1 MKGKYELEISNRRM
15 MFHLEIERSVTVIKG
30 NSGTGKTTLI
40 RMLLGYLEQGK
51 RSGIRV
57 KTKENVAFSVFT
69 QLTRWDYE
77 FEQLHETIIFIDE
90 SVDYIYTKA
99 FQTAFMHSDNYLV
112 IISRSGKFN
121 HLPYAID
128 GIYEFRTSKQ
138 QDMALTKMYR
148 YYKTEHVIQDTEL
161 LITEDA
167 NAGRQMME
175 NIYDCTV
182 CSAHGN
188 SSVPK
193 TMLAHMTE
201 SKSMNVLV
209 DGAAYGG
216 YIAKTLD
223 IAALHGNTC
232 IYAPESFE
240 YLLLNT
246 NMYQR
251 YLNDELERTWDF
263 CDSKEHLTWEQY
275 YIELLNQMS
284 FEHYGF
290 NYSKSRLNEQ
300 FENDILKNEIKE
312 QLHYVIQQDKEAK

>member
-1 MKGKYELEISNRRM
+1 MKGKYEIEISNRRM
-15 MFHLEIERSVTVIKG
+15 TFQLEIERNVTVIKG

-51 RSGIRV
+51 RSGIHV
-57 KTKENVAFSVFT
+57 KTNGNVALSVFT
-69 QLTRWDYE
+69 QLTHWDSE
-77 FEQLHETIIFIDE
+77 LERLHETIIFIDE

-99 FQTAFMHSDNYLV
+99 FQMTFMHSDNYLV
-112 IISRSGKFN
+112 VISRSGKFN
-121 HLPYAID
+121 HLPYAINS
-128 GIYEFRTSKQ
+128 IYELRTIQ
-138 QDMALTKMYR
+138 QQNMTFTKMYHF
-148 YYKTEHVIQDTEL
+148 YKTEHVIENTDL

-175 NIYDCTV
+175 NIYDCSIY
-182 CSAHGN
+182 SAHGN
-188 SSVPK
+188 SNIPK
-193 TMLAHMTE
+193 TMLAHMAE
-201 SKSMNVLV
+201 ANAMNVLV

-223 IAALHGNTC
+223 IATLHGNTF

-251 YLNDELERTWDF
+251 YLNDELKRTWDY
-263 CDSKEHLTWEQY
+263 CDSEKHLTWEQY
-275 YIELLNQMS
+275 YTELLNQIS

-290 NYSKSRLNEQ
+290 HYSKNRLDEH
-300 FENDILKNEIKE
+300 FENDTLKNEIKR
-312 QLHYVIQQDKEAK
+312 QLYYVIQHTKEEQ